1 MLEEKESLL
10 KKNRLFDIRRYK
22 KDSTAYEKAKDLY
35 FAITIV
41 VCFLLVVWTYL
52 LSDASHIYRITVEGN
67 TYLKDED
74 VIALSSLSEKER
86 FYLTIPSLVEKRIKK
101 DPLIAS
107 ADVKLLPGRLVRIS
121 VEEKKIVGY
130 APENGLN
137 VLILEDGERV
147 GISKERMYLIA
158 CAPIIEGFDEKGV
171 ELLVKQLNSCEKK
184 IIEQI
189 SEIHYFPQLK
199 YQNVELVMADGNYV
213 FTSPYGLEILNH
225 YFDIESSYNSEKYQC
240 YYFEDISGNAYTSAC
255 PWQSVE
261 EEPSEVNTEE
271 DIEEEDE

>member
-101 DPLIAS
+101 DPLGIPPTA
-107 ADVKLLPGRLVRIS
+107 
-121 VEEKKIVGY
+121 
-130 APENGLN
+130 
-137 VLILEDGERV
+137 IL
-147 GISKERMYLIA
+147 
-158 CAPIIEGFDEKGV
+158 
-171 ELLVKQLNSCEKK
+171 
-184 IIEQI
+184 
-189 SEIHYFPQLK
+189 
-199 YQNVELVMADGNYV
+199 
-213 FTSPYGLEILNH
+213 
-225 YFDIESSYNSEKYQC
+225 
-240 YYFEDISGNAYTSAC
+240 
-255 PWQSVE
+255 
-261 EEPSEVNTEE
+261 
-271 DIEEEDE
+271 